1 MLDFKFTKDLENQ
14 DNSVLKTVGD
24 AMASA
29 RDTLVKKCD
38 LSEEQAWDVVVEL
51 FRLYM
56 SSNK

>member
-1 MLDFKFTKDLENQ
+1 MLDFKFTKDLDNK

-56 SSNK
+56 NSSN

>member
-1 MLDFKFTKDLENQ
+1 MLDFKFTKGLDNQ

-38 LSEEQAWDVVVEL
+38 LNEDQAWDVVVEL

-56 SSNK
+56 NSNK

>member
-1 MLDFKFTKDLENQ
+1 MLDFKFTKDLDEK

-38 LSEEQAWDVVVEL
+38 LNDDQAWDVVLEL
-51 FRLYM
+51 FKLYM
-56 SSNK
+56 NNK

>member
-1 MLDFKFTKDLENQ
+1 MLDFKFTKDLDGK

-29 RDTLVKKCD
+29 RDTLVKKCNLNED
-38 LSEEQAWDVVVEL
+38 QAWDVVVEL

>member
-1 MLDFKFTKDLENQ
+1 MLNFKFTKDLDSK

-56 SSNK
+56 NGNK

>member
-1 MLDFKFTKDLENQ
+1 MLDFKFTKDLDNK

-38 LSEEQAWDVVVEL
+38 LNEDQAWDVVVEL

-56 SSNK
+56 NSNK

>member
-1 MLDFKFTKDLENQ
+1 MLDFKFTKDLDAK

-38 LSEEQAWDVVVEL
+38 LNEDQAWDVVVEL

-56 SSNK
+56 NSNK

>member
-1 MLDFKFTKDLENQ
+1 MLDFKFTKDLDNQ

-38 LSEEQAWDVVVEL
+38 LNEEQAWDVVVEL

-56 SSNK
+56 NSNK

>member
-1 MLDFKFTKDLENQ
+1 MLDFKFTKDLDNK
-14 DNSVLKTVGD
+14 DNSILKTVGD

-38 LSEEQAWDVVVEL
+38 LKEEQAWDIVMEL

-56 SSNK
+56 NSSN

>member
-1 MLDFKFTKDLENQ
+1 MLDFKFTKDLDNQ

-38 LSEEQAWDVVVEL
+38 LNEDQAWDVVVEL

-56 SSNK
+56 NSNK

>member
-1 MLDFKFTKDLENQ
+1 MLDFKFTKDLN
-14 DNSVLKTVGD
+14 DKDTSVLKTVGD

-38 LSEEQAWDVVVEL
+38 LNEDQAWDVVLEL

-56 SSNK
+56 NNK

>member
-1 MLDFKFTKDLENQ
+1 MLDFKFTKDLDNQ

-38 LSEEQAWDVVVEL
+38 LNEGQAWDVVVEL

-56 SSNK
+56 NSNK

>member
-1 MLDFKFTKDLENQ
+1 MLDFKFTKDLDNK
-14 DNSVLKTVGD
+14 DNSILKTVGD

-38 LSEEQAWDVVVEL
+38 LNEEQAWDVVVEL